1 LHLRAALALA
11 IAAAA
16 ITGWLTPA
24 RAAHI
29 EGHGIS
35 GGDGNNDS
43 SGGTAVSFPTGT
55 VEITAGFRSEL
66 AIVSEPDRTVGTR
79 RPVGC
84 FYFVVIDSEPH
95 IETFGRA
102 EALTL
107 HEQRTNTDNPVG
119 IHCFFIDTR
128 AAIAGYPR
136 VWDPTPT
143 PGAQPPLIDL
153 VELEIWARN
162 QLTFTPPT
170 PQLSPAGDQF
180 VGIASWLAITSE
192 LDYALISA
200 QAGPIWITAT
210 PVFRN
215 VTWDMGNGDQV
226 TCTDDVAAV
235 WHPDRPDQTST
246 CTYVYES
253 NGAGA
258 VVETEITATATW
270 SILTVTSADPEGA
283 APRPSGTVSRS
294 TTFTTDVRELQAV
307 ID

>member
-1 LHLRAALALA
+1 MHRLAASCLGLLLLVIGASTG
-11 IAAAA
+11 IAGASHGGA
-16 ITGWLTPA
+16 
-24 RAAHI
+24 
-29 EGHGIS
+29 HGITTVE
-35 GGDGNNDS
+35 GEPDS

-84 FYFVVIDSEPH
+84 FYFVVIDTEPH

-107 HEQRTNTDNPVG
+107 HEQRTNTDNPIG

-192 LDYALISA
+192 LDYAPISA

-270 SILTVTSADPEGA
+270 TILTVTSDDPEGA

>member
-84 FYFVVIDSEPH
+84 FYFVVIDTEPH

-107 HEQRTNTDNPVG
+107 HEQRTNTDNPIG

-192 LDYALISA
+192 LDYAPISA

-270 SILTVTSADPEGA
+270 TILTVTSDDPEGA

>member
-1 LHLRAALALA
+1 LHLRTALALA

-84 FYFVVIDSEPH
+84 FYFVVIDTEPH

-107 HEQRTNTDNPVG
+107 HEQRTNTDNPIG

-192 LDYALISA
+192 LDYAPISA

-270 SILTVTSADPEGA
+270 TILTVTSDDPEGA

>member
-1 LHLRAALALA
+1 MHLRAALALA

-84 FYFVVIDSEPH
+84 FYFVVIDTEPH

-192 LDYALISA
+192 LDYAPISA

>member
-1 LHLRAALALA
+1 MHLRAALALA

-84 FYFVVIDSEPH
+84 FYFVVIDTEPH

-102 EALTL
+102 EALAL

-170 PQLSPAGDQF
+170 PPLSPAGDQF

-192 LDYALISA
+192 LDYAPISA

-215 VTWDMGNGDQV
+215 ATWDMGNSDQV
-226 TCTDDVAAV
+226 ACTDDVAAV

-270 SILTVTSADPEGA
+270 TILTVTSDDPEGA

>member
-1 LHLRAALALA
+1 MHLRAALALA

-43 SGGTAVSFPTGT
+43 SGGTTVSFPTGT

-66 AIVSEPDRTVGTR
+66 AIFSEPDRTVGTR

-84 FYFVVIDSEPH
+84 FYFVVIDTEPH

-102 EALTL
+102 EALAL

-180 VGIASWLAITSE
+180 VGIASWLAVTSE
-192 LDYALISA
+192 LDYAPISA

-226 TCTDDVAAV
+226 TCTDDVTAV
-235 WHPDRPDQTST
+235 WHPDRPDQTSM

-253 NGAGA
+253 NGDGA

-270 SILTVTSADPEGA
+270 NILTATSDDPAGA

>member
-84 FYFVVIDSEPH
+84 FYFVVIDTEPH

-102 EALTL
+102 EALAL

-192 LDYALISA
+192 LDYAPISA

-215 VTWDMGNGDQV
+215 ATWDMGNSDQV
-226 TCTDDVAAV
+226 ACTDDVAAV

-270 SILTVTSADPEGA
+270 TILTVTSDDPEGA